1 MKEII
6 LLMLLCWLLA
16 LSFAAGIKCYD
27 CDGDCADEYEG
38 STSHEQDCSEIGY
51 TDDGSCYK
59 SKFGTD
65 LLGSWIYTGQWIELY
80 AYFFNSLIINS

>member
-65 LLGSWIYTGQWIELY
+65 LLGSWIYTGQ
-80 AYFFNSLIINS
+80 